1 MENNENNKNIENQ
14 IEKATNALEDL
25 LKTGS
30 KENLDQKIQELKQLV

>member
-1 MENNENNKNIENQ
+1 MQNK

-30 KENLDQKIQELKQLV
+30 KENLDQKIQELKQLSESLKTLID